1 MAQGSTIAAE
11 DRSDLIVKAAFARL
25 DLVALSVATGVLL
38 GLLMFLVTAWLLVKE
53 APSGIHIGPHLGLL
67 ANFLPGYSVSW
78 PGSIVGVMYG
88 FLLGAITG
96 GLFGLVWNLAHYVYL
111 IALVGRTYLGAKEI

>member
-1 MAQGSTIAAE
+1 MAQGSTISAE
-11 DRSDLIVKAAFARL
+11 ERSDMIVKAAFARL
-25 DLVALSVATGVLL
+25 DFVALSVAAGILL
-38 GLLMFLVTAWLLVKE
+38 GLLMFLATAWLLVKG
-53 APSGIHIGPHLGLL
+53 APSGMQIGPHLGLL

-88 FLLGAITG
+88 FLLGAVTG

-111 IALVGRTYLGAKEI
+111 IALVGRTYLRAKEI